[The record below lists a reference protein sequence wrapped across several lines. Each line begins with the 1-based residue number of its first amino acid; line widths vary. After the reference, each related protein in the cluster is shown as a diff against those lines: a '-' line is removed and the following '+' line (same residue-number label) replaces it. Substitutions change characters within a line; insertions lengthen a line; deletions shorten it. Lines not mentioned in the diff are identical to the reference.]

1 MDANPRCGYRFDN
14 GGVTA
19 VSHGLVRFPFLGR
32 GRNQLLN
39 GLLTVKTW
47 LRLGAVAVVLSL
59 PGASW
64 PGTGGSAHAGDTLEQ
79 RKLPMRFA
87 WHESAGRD
95 GQLVAAVGTIT
106 SDTPKDFADFAE
118 GRDLKG
124 VTIVLDSS
132 GGSVLDAIKLGR
144 QWRDLGVT
152 TTVGIVTETQ
162 TTDGTRSSIFSD
174 AYCESMCVF
183 LLLSGKTRTV
193 PEGAH
198 VRVHQI
204 WMGDRADDATAATYS
219 AQDVMIIERDVGRL
233 AKYTFEMG
241 GSGDLL
247 ALSLSVPPW
256 EPLHELTRAEL
267 RLTNIV
273 TDDAVA
279 EAAAKTNA
287 LARESAQAGGKPIQD
302 RFVAG
307 ALSLDN
313 SGPVKS
319 TKTAEA
325 GAPTGAVA
333 ATRH

>member
-1 MDANPRCGYRFDN
+1 MTR
-14 GGVTA
+14 
-19 VSHGLVRFPFLGR
+19 S
-32 GRNQLLN
+32 
-39 GLLTVKTW
+39 LTVRTW
-47 LRLGAVAVVLSL
+47 LHLGAVAVALCL

-64 PGTGGSAHAGDTLEQ
+64 PGPSGSAHAGDTLEQ

-87 WHESAGRD
+87 WHDRATGD

-106 SDTPKDFADFAE
+106 SDTPKEFADFTE
-118 GRDLKG
+118 GRDLMG
-124 VTIVLDSS
+124 ATIVLDSS

-162 TTDGTRSSIFSD
+162 TTDGRKTGIFPE

-183 LLLSGKTRTV
+183 LLLSGKTRHV
-193 PEGAH
+193 PDGAH

-204 WMGDRADDATAATYS
+204 WMGDRADDAKTASYT
-219 AQDVMIIERDVGRL
+219 AQDVMIIERDVGQL
-233 AKYTFEMG
+233 AKYTFDMG

-247 ALSLSVPPW
+247 SLALSVPPW
-256 EPLHELTRAEL
+256 EPLHELTASEL

-279 EAAAKTNA
+279 QVAPKANA
-287 LARESAQAGGKPIQD
+287 LTTVSVQPSEKPIQD
-302 RFVAG
+302 RFIAG
-307 ALSLDN
+307 AALPTDN
-313 SGPVKS
+313 AGPVKA

-325 GAPTGAVA
+325 GAPTGAA
-333 ATRH
+333 AAARH